1 MSNPEIIIVP
11 VTFGIPA
18 LVVLAFRWF
27 KHRERMAPLA
37 PPEAQHAPALEARL
51 ARIEQA
57 VEAVAIEMERVSE
70 GQRFVT
76 RLLAERAAPMLPD
89 TAPASLAQQR
99 GRVVTPH

>member
-37 PPEAQHAPALEARL
+37 PPAEAPHALEARL

-76 RLLAERAAPMLPD
+76 RLLAERPTPVLPD
-89 TAPASLAQQR
+89 TAPAALAQQR